1 MTALR
6 IALADLAYI
15 NETNRHNLYTPLNVG
30 YVAAYT
36 KQRFGAAVDIT
47 VYKDPVRLLEDH
59 RRAPFQI
66 VGIAEYYW
74 KRQLNE
80 FVAGKLK
87 ASPNPPLII
96 VGGPS
101 IDSDH
106 VTQERY
112 LLLHPHYDAIVPNE
126 GEVAFGNFVERVLG
140 FLSPGHQISTGPI
153 AGVVA
158 RTPGGE
164 VVHGAFINLATD
176 LSTIPSPYLTGWMD
190 EWLGGEWQPLV
201 QTARLCPYTCA
212 FCVSGKDRGKLRAF
226 EVEHVVA
233 EFDYIAQRFRGP
245 RDSLFYL
252 VDENFGILER
262 DIAIADGL
270 LRIQR
275 DRGYPNRVYFYND
288 KRFTHIARSVHERVG
303 KMVWHGVCLS
313 LQSENKDA
321 LKAANRR
328 NLTDEQVAAALAWA
342 KGLGFKTSTELIFG
356 LPGERL
362 DTYCATVDKCARLGF
377 EAINSYGLI
386 LFDGIEMDRPAY
398 RKAHGIK
405 TVQRRIRG
413 SHAVIEGEAIHET
426 EEAVVASNSFTEQ
439 DFMQVRIINIMLK
452 MIYALRR
459 EPDFFED
466 LVASGASLSGFI
478 LHFANPGAAWIDHP
492 AERALVVRLRMCAM
506 LGHDPEDPEQ
516 ANIFLPPEAWDSV
529 PLRAMLERA
538 RSAWRNH
545 DEDPPDRRQGAEQVL
560 QPRAN

>member
-1 MTALR
+1 VTALR

-15 NETNRHNLYTPLNVG
+15 NDLNRHNLYTPLNVG
-30 YVAAYT
+30 FVAAYT
-36 KQRFGAAVDIT
+36 KQRFGDDVAIT
-47 VYKDPVRLLEDH
+47 IYKDPVKLLEDH
-59 RRAPFQI
+59 RREPFHI

-74 KRQLNE
+74 KRELNK
-80 FVAGKLK
+80 FVAKKLRNK
-87 ASPNPPLII
+87 DTMII

-106 VTQERY
+106 ATQERY
-112 LLLHPHYDAIVPNE
+112 LMLHPDYDAIIPNE
-126 GEVAFGNFVERVLG
+126 GEVAFGNWVERTLG
-140 FLSPGHQISTGPI
+140 VWKVGAANSERGPV
-153 AGVVA
+153 AGVVNRA
-158 RTPGGE
+158 FDHAGNPTGE
-164 VVHGAFINLATD
+164 IVHGSFINLATD

-190 EWLGGEWQPLV
+190 EWFGGEWQPLV

-233 EFDYIAQRFRGP
+233 EFDYIAQRFKGP

-288 KRFTHIARSVHERVG
+288 KRFTHIARAVHERVG

-328 NLTDEQVAAALAWA
+328 NLTDEQVVAAIAWA
-342 KGLGFKTSTELIFG
+342 KGMGFKTSTELIFG
-356 LPGERL
+356 LPGETL
-362 DTYCATVDKCARLGF
+362 ASYCATVDKCARLGF
-377 EAINSYGLI
+377 DAVNSYGLI

-398 RKAHGIK
+398 RKAHGIR
-405 TVQRRIRG
+405 TVRRRIRG
-413 SHAVIEGEAIHET
+413 SYAVIEGEAIHET
-426 EEAVVASNSFTEQ
+426 EEAVVASNSFTEA
-439 DFMQVRIINIMLK
+439 DFVQVRIINIMLK

-459 EPDFFED
+459 EVDFFED

-478 LHFANPGAAWIDHP
+478 LHFATRPGRGSTTRRKGRWWSGSAP
-492 AERALVVRLRMCAM
+492 A
-506 LGHDPEDPEQ
+506 P
-516 ANIFLPPEAWDSV
+516 
-529 PLRAMLERA
+529 
-538 RSAWRNH
+538 
-545 DEDPPDRRQGAEQVL
+545 
-560 QPRAN
+560 